1 MPPSDY
7 GSGRHSAIF
16 LRHHPKQRKGR
27 AGSPTEPREGL
38 MDDWHRVIA
47 AGSELPSDA
56 ARRLCD
62 DGFVILPGPVIPG
75 GWAGLS
81 EAYDRAVLTADPA
94 DVSVRSSTRVHDFVN
109 RGLEFDGL

>member
-1 MPPSDY
+1 
-7 GSGRHSAIF
+7 
-16 LRHHPKQRKGR
+16 
-27 AGSPTEPREGL
+27 

-62 DGFVILPGPVIPG
+62 DGFVILPRPVIPG
-75 GWAGLS
+75 GRAGLS
-81 EAYDRAVLTADPA
+81 EAYDRAALTADPA

-109 RGLEFDGL
+109 RGLEFDGLYVHRPVLAACCQIIGGPFRLS